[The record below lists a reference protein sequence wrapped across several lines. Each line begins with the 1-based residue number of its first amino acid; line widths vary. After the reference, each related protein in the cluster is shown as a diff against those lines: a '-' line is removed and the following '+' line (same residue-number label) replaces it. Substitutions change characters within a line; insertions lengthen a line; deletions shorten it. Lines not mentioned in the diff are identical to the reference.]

1 MKKNIFHHSLLAVA
15 ITLLAAVSCNSAFD
29 PDRSHIP
36 MCSDSSDSTVV
47 FVDIKTGEKASGTY
61 KGAYLFFY
69 GINIVLEKEGWTFI
83 DKDFKR
89 PIDDHFKDI
98 THFFNGLALSVKP
111 NECIKAIDMDGN
123 VIFEMP
129 EASLMYAFND
139 GYAVYQDAKTHK
151 YGVVDTEGNIVIN
164 AKYDALTEREVG
176 HFVIDERLIVGKKDP
191 SDNVIKYGVIDMDG
205 NEIIPAKYKDIR
217 YSYGAYSVLREKKNS
232 YYWHTKKCGLF
243 DKDGEE
249 LYDFE
254 YPLVIKDGSYYLF
267 MTDDAEIGWMNE
279 DKEEIISPYY
289 SNTMGFNN
297 AKLAAVGVS
306 ENIFSQ
312 TKWGYI
318 NTEGEWVIRPKY
330 AKAYEF
336 KENGKAIV
344 QNDYEEYGVIDEKG
358 DKAITI
364 DKKGIEYIT
373 GDYYLV
379 TTDRDMIGI
388 MLADGNGTWTARPTF
403 EKCETIYWGPSV
415 VIESDFIDLKGIS
428 ETLKHVIESLSSTTL
443 DDIVYRYDLSRES
456 FSKYWGSSVTLINES
471 MNMYSVRASLEDVR
485 GWTETDDYT
494 TYDWFQSRYRFDG
507 NQKINEYKVTLSLQG
522 KYLDKTKEI
531 RKHLMS
537 EFGVGEGSTFFKY
550 KEYTVKVRSGYG
562 EMELYITIEN

>member
-1 MKKNIFHHSLLAVA
+1 
-15 ITLLAAVSCNSAFD
+15 
-29 PDRSHIP
+29 
-36 MCSDSSDSTVV
+36 
-47 FVDIKTGEKASGTY
+47 
-61 KGAYLFFY
+61 
-69 GINIVLEKEGWTFI
+69 
-83 DKDFKR
+83 
-89 PIDDHFKDI
+89 
-98 THFFNGLALSVKP
+98 
-111 NECIKAIDMDGN
+111 
-123 VIFEMP
+123 
-129 EASLMYAFND
+129 
-139 GYAVYQDAKTHK
+139 
-151 YGVVDTEGNIVIN
+151 
-164 AKYDALTEREVG
+164 
-176 HFVIDERLIVGKKDP
+176 
-191 SDNVIKYGVIDMDG
+191 
-205 NEIIPAKYKDIR
+205 
-217 YSYGAYSVLREKKNS
+217 
-232 YYWHTKKCGLF
+232 
-243 DKDGEE
+243 
-249 LYDFE
+249 
-254 YPLVIKDGSYYLF
+254 
-267 MTDDAEIGWMNE
+267 MTDDDEIGWMNE

-289 SNTMGFNN
+289 SNTMGFYN

-306 ENIFSQ
+306 ENIFSES
-312 TKWGYI
+312 KWGYI
-318 NTEGEWVIRPKY
+318 NTDGEWVIRPKY

-344 QNDYEEYGVIDEKG
+344 QNGYEEYGVIDEDG
-358 DKAITI
+358 EKAITI

-388 MLADGNGTWTARPTF
+388 MLADGNGSWTARPTF
-403 EKCETIYWGPSV
+403 EKCETIHWGPSI
-415 VIESDFIDLKGIS
+415 VIESDFIDLEGIS

-494 TYDWFQSRYRFDG
+494 TYDGFQSRYRFDG

-522 KYLDKTKEI
+522 KYLDKTKDI

>member
-306 ENIFSQ
+306 ENIFSES
-312 TKWGYI
+312 KWGYI
-318 NTEGEWVIRPKY
+318 DTDGEWVIRPKY

-344 QNDYEEYGVIDEKG
+344 QNGYEEYGVIDEDG
-358 DKAITI
+358 EKAITI
-364 DKKGIEYIT
+364 DKREIEHIT

-379 TTDRDMIGI
+379 TTDRNTTGI

>member
-36 MCSDSSDSTVV
+36 MCSDSSDSNVV

-267 MTDDAEIGWMNE
+267 MTDDDEIGWMNE

-289 SNTMGFNN
+289 SSTMGFDN

-318 NTEGEWVIRPKY
+318 NTDGEWVIRPKY

-344 QNDYEEYGVIDEKG
+344 QNGYEEYGVIDEKG

>member
-1 MKKNIFHHSLLAVA
+1 MKKNIFHHNFLTVA
-15 ITLLAAVSCNSAFD
+15 MTLLAAVSCNSAFD

-61 KGAYLFFY
+61 KGAYLFY
-69 GINIVLEKEGWTFI
+69 DGINIVLEKEGWTFI

-98 THFFNGLALSVKP
+98 THFSNGLALSVKP

-151 YGVVDTEGNIVIN
+151 YGVIDTEGNIVIN
-164 AKYDALTEREVG
+164 AKYDALSEREAG
-176 HFVIDERLIVGKKDP
+176 CFVIDGRLIIGKKDP
-191 SDNVIKYGVIDMDG
+191 GDNEIKYGLIDMDG
-205 NEIIPAKYKDIR
+205 NEIIPAKYQDIR
-217 YSYGAYSVLREKKNS
+217 YVFGAYSVFRERMKTFS
-232 YYWHTKKCGLF
+232 YTKRCGLF
-243 DKDGEE
+243 GKDGEE

-267 MTDDAEIGWMNE
+267 MTDDQEIGWMNE

-318 NTEGEWVIRPKY
+318 DTDGEWVIRPKY

-344 QNDYEEYGVIDEKG
+344 QNGYEEYGVIDEAG
-358 DKAITI
+358 EKAITI
-364 DKKGIEYIT
+364 DKQEIEHIT

-379 TTDRDMIGI
+379 TTDSNTIGI

-403 EKCETIYWGPSV
+403 EECETIRWGPSV

-428 ETLKHVIESLSSTTL
+428 ETLKSVIESLSSTTL

>member
-267 MTDDAEIGWMNE
+267 MTDDDEIGWMNE

-289 SNTMGFNN
+289 SSTMGFDN

-318 NTEGEWVIRPKY
+318 NTDGEWVIRPKY

>member
-267 MTDDAEIGWMNE
+267 MTDDDEIGWMNE

-289 SNTMGFNN
+289 SSTMGFDN

-318 NTEGEWVIRPKY
+318 NTDGEWVIRPKY

-522 KYLDKTKEI
+522 KYPARNL
-531 RKHLMS
+531 LAFS
-537 EFGVGEGSTFFKY
+537 
-550 KEYTVKVRSGYG
+550 
-562 EMELYITIEN
+562 

>member
-318 NTEGEWVIRPKY
+318 NTDGEWVIRPKY